1 MHMTPARM
9 AQAALRV
16 ACVMRS
22 PNMQHW
28 AGVLACD
35 MLAPPGYERPTGSR
49 LQGASERQG
58 MPAMPHSEDLL
69 VPASVQE
76 IAPHVQW
83 ALGLDHPL
91 ENVALHAS
99 PVLRAAVQYVASF
112 RGPGAAGA
120 IAADREARWSRWCA
134 ARRGLAAE
142 QRELER
148 IRAEF
153 CEPTVA
159 AGAPPAEIATFA
171 ACMLAGGWPDVGYTL
186 CQVVGFPC
194 VGDYKDSGVFRP
206 VEQPATVRPGELAN
220 EGQIAA
226 VERAL
231 AGEAERASVDAERR
245 EALEYITRAT
255 REEVAPPPGSEKPS
269 VAAGPFTKE
278 EVDAKLGRREWRPL
292 QRFVIDQGVKE
303 DGSRARRVCDNCK
316 SSRTNEM
323 LGVHET
329 ISCEDPSF
337 PILVAHLFAE
347 AFGHQREALVHAT
360 DDVAAAYRQLRCAHP
375 EYTVV
380 AIWDTIEG
388 GVRYYTMYGH
398 NFGLKSAVLSF
409 NRHTQLISWV
419 ARNWFG
425 VCNAAY
431 FDDVD
436 TTEPA
441 YCGATGKKVLHDLAA
456 VAGTPFAASKDKPF
470 ARARTFLGVLVDL
483 TDYVGGS
490 AQMLPKPGRVD
501 KIVAS
506 VKAILRSDKLPSGV
520 CANLCGKVEYT
531 ASSGACG
538 RVGRAPLSALRA
550 WQHRRSKRRDDEPLP
565 EWLKEALRFFVE
577 LLPVL
582 PGRKFFFGEK
592 RRKRRPVVV
601 YTDAMYDSAKTPAGM
616 VGIVIYDPEDPEHKW
631 RYASSGVTDEIISR
645 FRPREQYVGQLEVLA
660 AVAAYTSRPAQLR
673 DRDVI
678 HFIDNV
684 GAYSGL
690 GKGYSPDMDSA
701 RMISVF
707 HTMNAALRSNVWFE
721 YVPSKANISDL
732 PSRNEFELLHS
743 SEYKAEPFELVW
755 PPLSAWTGEYGA
767 VFALYS
773 DIRQRRSRKRAAPA

>member
-1 MHMTPARM
+1 
-9 AQAALRV
+9 
-16 ACVMRS
+16 
-22 PNMQHW
+22 
-28 AGVLACD
+28 
-35 MLAPPGYERPTGSR
+35 
-49 LQGASERQG
+49 
-58 MPAMPHSEDLL
+58 MPHSEDLL

-99 PVLRAAVQYVASF
+99 PVLRAAVQYVARF
-112 RGPGAAGA
+112 RGPGAAEA

-142 QRELER
+142 QRELEL

-153 CEPTVA
+153 CEPSVA

-194 VGDYKDSGVFRP
+194 VGDYKDSGVFRQ

-231 AGEAERASVDAERR
+231 AGEAERASVDAEKR
-245 EALEYITRAT
+245 EALDYITRAT

-347 AFGHQREALVHAT
+347 AFGYQREALVHAT

-419 ARNWFG
+419 ARNCMVRRVQRG
-425 VCNAAY
+425 VLRRRRQSPPSRRTAAR
-431 FDDVD
+431 
-436 TTEPA
+436 PA
-441 YCGATGKKVLHDLAA
+441 RRCYTAW
-456 VAGTPFAASKDKPF
+456 PRR
-470 ARARTFLGVLVDL
+470 RAR
-483 TDYVGGS
+483 
-490 AQMLPKPGRVD
+490 
-501 KIVAS
+501 
-506 VKAILRSDKLPSGV
+506 PS
-520 CANLCGKVEYT
+520 
-531 ASSGACG
+531 
-538 RVGRAPLSALRA
+538 P
-550 WQHRRSKRRDDEPLP
+550 RRR
-565 EWLKEALRFFVE
+565 
-577 LLPVL
+577 
-582 PGRKFFFGEK
+582 
-592 RRKRRPVVV
+592 
-601 YTDAMYDSAKTPAGM
+601 
-616 VGIVIYDPEDPEHKW
+616 
-631 RYASSGVTDEIISR
+631 
-645 FRPREQYVGQLEVLA
+645 
-660 AVAAYTSRPAQLR
+660 TS
-673 DRDVI
+673 
-678 HFIDNV
+678 
-684 GAYSGL
+684 
-690 GKGYSPDMDSA
+690 
-701 RMISVF
+701 
-707 HTMNAALRSNVWFE
+707 
-721 YVPSKANISDL
+721 
-732 PSRNEFELLHS
+732 PSRGRGPSSVWGPLL
-743 SEYKAEPFELVW
+743 V
-755 PPLSAWTGEYGA
+755 
-767 VFALYS
+767 
-773 DIRQRRSRKRAAPA
+773 I